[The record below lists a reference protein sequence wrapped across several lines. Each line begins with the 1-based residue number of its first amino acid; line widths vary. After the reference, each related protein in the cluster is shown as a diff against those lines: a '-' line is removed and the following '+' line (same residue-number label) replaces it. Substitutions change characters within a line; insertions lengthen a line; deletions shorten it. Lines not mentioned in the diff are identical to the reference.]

1 MKQERTDWNAIRA
14 EYIKDERTS
23 YRSLAKKHSISLGA
37 LVKRAIAEKW
47 VELRKQKKN
56 KSITKFIEKT
66 SDEESEKLLSINN
79 VADNLLA
86 KINEII
92 EVSALI
98 NSQSIKQLTSA
109 LKDIKDM
116 KDDKKDDIGN
126 EATGVVFLP
135 SVVGQEVTDEK

>member
-109 LKDIKDM
+109 LKDIKDI